1 MSKDKKIE
9 TTIKINILFLF
20 IILISIST
28 TGCTFDKK
36 ENNAEYNGISVNY
49 ENTNSDI
56 YNEYISE
63 FKTVTTDTLYDY
75 TNEKETFFLYTG
87 RVTCPYCLEFVPKLY
102 LAITTAQNN
111 IDDNIQILY
120 LNSENPEDK
129 NLEAYREENHIQY
142 VPDFSFFNKGKLVD
156 EFELVA
162 NLSEENIE
170 KFIMDN
176 LKNVQEINR

>member
-1 MSKDKKIE
+1 MLKDKKIT

-20 IILISIST
+20 IILMST

-36 ENNAEYNGISVNY
+36 ENNTEHNDISVNY

-56 YNEYISE
+56 YNKYISE
-63 FKTVTTDTLYDY
+63 FKTVTTDNLYDY
-75 TNEKETFFLYTG
+75 SSEKETFFLYTG

-102 LAITTAQNN
+102 LAITTVQNN
-111 IDDNIQILY
+111 INDNIQILH

-142 VPDFSFFNKGKLVD
+142 VPHFVFFDKGKLVD
-156 EFELVA
+156 EFEMVA
-162 NLSEENIE
+162 NFSEKDIEN
-170 KFIMDN
+170 FIMDN
-176 LKNVQEINR
+176 LKNMQEINH